1 MINYIFD
8 IDTKEGQIY
17 VLEINN
23 ALYFRNYMGDALL
36 YINQVKAAD
45 VLIENTSPYYDYNNT
60 SSFSITFEDQ
70 YIKLLL
76 DKFGPILYL

>member
-1 MINYIFD
+1 
-8 IDTKEGQIY
+8 
-17 VLEINN
+17 
-23 ALYFRNYMGDALL
+23 MGDALL